1 MIMNVTRQTA
11 MSGFC
16 RSAFV
21 SLAIL
26 FAATAG
32 AAAQTQPMAPEATAP
47 ALELSAAQKQTIYQS
62 VSSRSQKNNAAP
74 PGFRA
79 AVGMHVPETI
89 ELVAMPD
96 TLATVIPAVKGYEV
110 AMVEKQVVVVD
121 PKSKV
126 VVAVV
131 TQE

>member
-1 MIMNVTRQTA
+1 
-11 MSGFC
+11 MSSFRC
-16 RSAFV
+16 AFV
-21 SLAIL
+21 SLAVLIG
-26 FAATAG
+26 APAVAG
-32 AAAQTQPMAPEATAP
+32 AQTQPMASEATAP
-47 ALELSAAQKQTIYQS
+47 ALELSTAQKQTIYQS

-79 AVGMHVPETI
+79 AVGAHVPDTI

-96 TLATVIPAVKGYEV
+96 TLATVIPAVKGYEI

-121 PKSKV
+121 PKSKL